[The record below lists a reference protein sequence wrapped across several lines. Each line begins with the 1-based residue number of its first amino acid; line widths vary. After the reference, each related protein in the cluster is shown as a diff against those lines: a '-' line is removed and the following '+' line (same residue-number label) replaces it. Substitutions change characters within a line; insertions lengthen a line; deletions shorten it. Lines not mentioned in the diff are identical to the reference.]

1 MAFTSKQIRDSIQR
15 AGEEHWQGLIRH
27 HEDALPAP
35 REAAS
40 PAPRPTPGD
49 ISRAEAGRLNDLGLG
64 DKPDLE
70 LLESRVQ
77 RVESKVQITHV
88 FEDRREGTRFDTE
101 PFTGYD

>member
-1 MAFTSKQIRDSIQR
+1 MAFTSKQIRDSIPR
-15 AGEEHWQGLIRH
+15 AGEEHWQGLIRRH
-27 HEDALPAP
+27 KQRHPE
-35 REAAS
+35 
-40 PAPRPTPGD
+40 PRPTPGD

-70 LLESRVQ
+70 LLESRVE

-88 FEDRREGTRFDTE
+88 FENSREGTRFDTE

>member
-1 MAFTSKQIRDSIQR
+1 MAFTSKQISDSIQR
-15 AGEEHWQGLIRH
+15 AGDEHWPALIRH
-27 HEDALPAP
+27 HKGAYPE
-35 REAAS
+35 
-40 PAPRPTPGD
+40 PRPTPGG

-70 LLESRVQ
+70 LLESRVE

>member
-1 MAFTSKQIRDSIQR
+1 MAFNSKQIRDSIQR
-15 AGEEHWQGLIRH
+15 AGDEHWQALMRH
-27 HEDALPAP
+27 HKDASS
-35 REAAS
+35 E
-40 PAPRPTPGD
+40 PRPTPRD

-70 LLESRVQ
+70 LLESRVE